1 MPVYNCLELIKS
13 GLPHVH
19 LWQDLADEIIVVD
32 SFSSDGSFEYIVENL
47 QHPGLCVIQRPR
59 GLYESW
65 NEGIAATKGR
75 HVYISTA
82 GDTITREQMLHLL
95 TSLEEGAADAI
106 VSRPVFISDSQE
118 HRWIEGW
125 RTARLLAA
133 MPLDSVRMLSK
144 EESCAY
150 SFLDCPGSLLGSLA
164 SDLFR
169 GDFLRARPFPTE
181 YGRFGDTAWI
191 MRHCADCRLAVTS
204 RVGSTFLHH
213 SSETPLA
220 PEGHFRFHRRL
231 MLGERH
237 SLRSATELGALRRL
251 LRTYVILKIR
261 CRLLW
266 LAKKNRRGERV
277 GLKGLVRTVRTSTTY
292 LAVRISRQLA
302 MARICWRLRRRG

>member
-13 GLPHVH
+13 GLPHVRR
-19 LWQDLADEIIVVD
+19 WQDLADEIIVVD

-47 QHPGLCVIQRPR
+47 QHPGLRVIRRPR

-65 NEGIAATKGR
+65 NEGIATTSGKY
-75 HVYISTA
+75 VYISTA
-82 GDTITREQMLHLL
+82 GDTITRDQLLHLIEI
-95 TSLEEGAADAI
+95 LESHAADAI
-106 VSRPVFISDSQE
+106 VSQPVFISDSQE

-133 MPLDSVRMLSK
+133 MPPDSVRMLSK
-144 EESCAY
+144 EESCGY

-191 MRHCADCRLAVTS
+191 IRHATQCRLAITT
-204 RVGSTFLHH
+204 RIGSSFFHH
-213 SSETPLA
+213 FSEKPLT
-220 PEGHFRFHRRL
+220 PEGHFRFYRRL
-231 MLGERH
+231 ILGERH
-237 SLRSATELGALRRL
+237 SLSGAKELGALRRL

-266 LAKKNRRGERV
+266 LAKKNRRAERT
-277 GLKGLVRTVRTSTTY
+277 GLNGLVRAAGTGAAY
-292 LAVRISRQLA
+292 LAVRIAQE
-302 MARICWRLRRRG
+302 MTEARIRRRLR

>member
-1 MPVYNCLELIKS
+1 MPTYNCLELTKA
-13 GLPHVH
+13 GLPHVR

-32 SFSSDGSFEYIVENL
+32 SFSTDGTAEYLAEHL
-47 QHPGLCVIQRPR
+47 RHPGLRVIRLPR

-82 GDTITREQMLHLL
+82 GDTITREQLLHLL
-95 TSLEEGAADAI
+95 ASLEEGGADAI
-106 VSRPVFISDSQE
+106 VSRPVFISDSPE

-133 MPLDSVRMLSK
+133 MPPDSVRMLSK

-191 MRHCADCRLAVTS
+191 MRHCADSRLAITS

-213 SSETPLA
+213 SSEAPLS
-220 PEGHFRFHRRL
+220 PEGHFRFYRRL

-237 SLRSATELGALRRL
+237 SLRGAKELGALRRL
-251 LRTYVILKIR
+251 LRTYVILKLR

-266 LAKKNRRGERV
+266 LAKKRLRAERP
-277 GLKGLVRTVRTSTTY
+277 GLNGLVRAAGTAAAY
-292 LAVRISRQLA
+292 LAVRIAQR
-302 MARICWRLRRRG
+302 MTEARIRWRLR